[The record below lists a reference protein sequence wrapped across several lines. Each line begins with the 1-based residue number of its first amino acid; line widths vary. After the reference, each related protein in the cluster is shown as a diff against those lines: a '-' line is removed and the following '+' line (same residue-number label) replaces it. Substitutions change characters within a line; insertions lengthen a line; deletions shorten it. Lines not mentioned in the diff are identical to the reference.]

1 MLCSYLST
9 FWGDFV
15 IILQAIYY
23 ISNKIFIF
31 RVHCSLLYHFLCKLL
46 PSRKNLMMRTIG
58 IHARYKYIA
67 SKAAEFGGPQIF
79 SYIMKYK
86 IQHYANNC
94 FILWLGRWCLLDA
107 TSNVLPGWYS
117 SPRSTVRQG
126 KHWTHRLEVPGR
138 IINGVRGY
146 SWRSRSN
153 QFKTNRRTGNAYVNQ
168 TNVGFKRGSKGTI
181 HLETKYVLWGRVN

>member
-1 MLCSYLST
+1 MQTLAKQEEFDDEDDWNPCKVQIYSLKSGRI
-9 FWGDFV
+9 WG
-15 IILQAIYY
+15 
-23 ISNKIFIF
+23 
-31 RVHCSLLYHFLCKLL
+31 
-46 PSRKNLMMRTIG
+46 
-58 IHARYKYIA
+58 A
-67 SKAAEFGGPQIF
+67 SDLTF

-146 SWRSRSN
+146 SWRSRPN

-181 HLETKYVLWGRVN
+181 HLETQYVLWGRVNLLNILQS